1 MFRASGQRRGL
12 QGSGVIAIA
21 AIHMVLQ
28 VSIGGGGAY
37 HLDTVAIV
45 VIDGLYFE
53 YTGGSMFE
61 IRDRLVCAP
70 LVSFW
75 LS

>member
-1 MFRASGQRRGL
+1 
-12 QGSGVIAIA
+12 
-21 AIHMVLQ
+21 MVLQ